1 MMDDLEHGVLEHGV
15 LEHGVL
21 AVNYQ
26 IGAIL
31 DEMSLEELDKTI
43 QTLHQEISRIENE
56 IEKKQRNLMQAEGVF
71 KF

>member
-1 MMDDLEHGVLEHGV
+1 MMDDLEHGV